1 MNIPEFDLVLYED
14 FEVAKP
20 KYKGFQNWVFNAPAD
35 TATKGYK
42 MKIREIFYNI
52 LNKLYDDYINTQ
64 INPESYKIRKS
75 IEYLQNNFTNQE
87 INFAEVA
94 SLSENNRIHSHQI
107 QS

>member
-20 KYKGFQNWVFNAPAD
+20 KYKGFQNRVFNAPAD

-52 LNKLYDDYINTQ
+52 LNKLYDDNINTQ